1 MSLSMYQASVPVL
14 TRALTN
20 LIAVL
25 EKGAAYAEAK
35 KIDPSVLLNYRLA
48 ADMFPLTRQVQI
60 ATDMSKGCVA
70 RLAGVE
76 IPKYEDTEASFPEL
90 IARLRKTIDFI
101 NSFNAAQIDGSED
114 KTVTLQRKDG
124 DVTYKGQPYLL
135 FYVQPH
141 VYFHCTT
148 AYAILRHI
156 GVDIGKK
163 DFIGQL

>member
-76 IPKYEDTEASFPEL
+76 IPKYDDTEASFPEL

-101 NSFNAAQIDGSED
+101 NSFSAAQIDGSED

-148 AYAILRHI
+148 SYAILRHI